1 LFSQNAFA
9 PNLVTPQSRVTK
21 GEGGLVGLI
30 FGPTCQV
37 AQLRTSGQLPKES
50 ALFLRMN
57 AKHSRSETTDDR
69 ANNNNSISNGV
80 NFLLV
85 ADGGTVG
92 RKNKTNE

>member
-1 LFSQNAFA
+1 
-9 PNLVTPQSRVTK
+9 
-21 GEGGLVGLI
+21 
-30 FGPTCQV
+30 V

-92 RKNKTNE
+92 QKNETNELDKRKKINIYKQSWIHVAT

>member
-1 LFSQNAFA
+1 
-9 PNLVTPQSRVTK
+9 
-21 GEGGLVGLI
+21 
-30 FGPTCQV
+30 
-37 AQLRTSGQLPKES
+37 
-50 ALFLRMN
+50 MN

-92 RKNKTNE
+92 QKNETNE